1 MKGEKIMSAEKK
13 QPKVPPADTYEV
25 GYGKPPKHS
34 QFQNGKSGNP
44 RGRPKAEQQQFKTVD
59 RIVQDVLLQ
68 EVQGQVGGKRQKMLG
83 LEAVVAIQMAKALA
97 GDTRAAKLVL
107 DRADKHV
114 ATRQTL
120 ADLAGGRPAFTF
132 TKEEAAEF
140 SLEKLSEGI
149 VFDDEHDDSISKEN
163 DDSPKDG
170 DDEGQPL

>member
-1 MKGEKIMSAEKK
+1 MKGEKIVSMKKK
-13 QPKVPPADTYEV
+13 QPEAPSADTYEV
-25 GYGKPPKHS
+25 GYGKPPKHT
-34 QFQNGKSGNP
+34 QFQKGKSGNS
-44 RGRPKAEQQQFKTVD
+44 RGRPKAQQQFKTVD
-59 RIVQDVLLQ
+59 RIVQDVLLK
-68 EVQGQVGGKRQKMLG
+68 EVKGQVGGKHRTMLG
-83 LEAVVAIQMAKALA
+83 LEAVVTVQLAKALN

-149 VFDDEHDDSISKEN
+149 VFDDEHDDSTSNEN
-163 DDSPKDG
+163 DDS
-170 DDEGQPL
+170 